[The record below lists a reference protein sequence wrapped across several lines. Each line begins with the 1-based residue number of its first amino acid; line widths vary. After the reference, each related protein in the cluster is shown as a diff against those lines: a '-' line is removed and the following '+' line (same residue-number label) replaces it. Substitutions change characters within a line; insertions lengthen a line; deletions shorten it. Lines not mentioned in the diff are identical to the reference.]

1 MRRASLFSYGKTTY
15 HYLVNIVNITIL
27 SLNFLSKTILPYP
40 LGPLSKKRLSLSYS
54 CTHTCMYKNTH
65 TKLHIWTHKHKQM
78 QVSLTYIHRMYT
90 QPYFYHHARV
100 HRDIRAKQLCLLSN
114 WEENNSSSSKRFS
127 IFFSFARCSARRG
140 LVPLW
145 VMSQCVQPHCIKKHE
160 LATLFT
166 DTHFV
171 AWHCQ
176 TIFPLH
182 LPSTTTH
189 PPTTVRFSV
198 KPLTWPVINFKRLN
212 GMKSNYTAHV
222 SAVRQLARLQFERW
236 APQWLQSIDLEL
248 CQL

>member
-1 MRRASLFSYGKTTY
+1 MGLNFI
-15 HYLVNIVNITIL
+15 LVSAEKKVLKL
-27 SLNFLSKTILPYP
+27 SLTKSGWSWRPCLLVHYQKTIVLV
-40 LGPLSKKRLSLSYS
+40 LQLH
-54 CTHTCMYKNTH
+54 THTWMYKKTR
-65 TKLHIWTHKHKQM
+65 TKQQIWTHKHKQT

-90 QPYFYHHARV
+90 RPYFYHQARV
-100 HRDIRAKQLCLLSN
+100 HKDIRAKQLCLLSN

-182 LPSTTTH
+182 LPSTATH
-189 PPTTVRFSV
+189 P
-198 KPLTWPVINFKRLN
+198 RLYA
-212 GMKSNYTAHV
+212 S
-222 SAVRQLARLQFERW
+222 L
-236 APQWLQSIDLEL
+236 
-248 CQL
+248 